1 MTDVKEKVKT
11 DYLNGV
17 KQKDIVEKYDISINT
32 LKSWIKRYR
41 WSDIKNNKIIE
52 EVSEKK
58 ERTPKSKK
66 GAPKKTR
73 GAPQNKISDVK
84 LPAMLNNKNATKHGA
99 YERIMYSTMTD
110 EEIELI
116 SGPRTDE
123 IEELERELD
132 ILTVRELKYM
142 KLIQT
147 LKEKDIVVVG
157 GDKTIRTLSH
167 KGGALELDFVEETKE
182 ITERTVY
189 AFELI
194 NKYEAEL
201 TRIQKQKSKV
211 IETIARIKHERE
223 LLEISRK
230 RYELEKFKVYGSD
243 DEEGQD
249 KSIKSFLSAINS
261 QFDEKIY
268 SDFNVA
274 EYGKD
279 EVENMDN
286 VLDNDDEE
294 EEMESIDAIIAR
306 DLEEGRK

>member
-1 MTDVKEKVKT
+1 MSDVKIKAKI
-11 DYLNGV
+11 DYLKGM
-17 KQKDIVEKYDISINT
+17 KQTEIAKKYGISTGT
-32 LKSWIKRYR
+32 LKSW
-41 WSDIKNNKIIE
+41 
-52 EVSEKK
+52 VSREKWKDEKK
-58 ERTPKSKK
+58 NIEVKTKK
-66 GAPKKTR
+66 VATKNATKIKKVATK
-73 GAPQNKISDVK
+73 NKES
-84 LPAMLNNKNATKHGA
+84 PAKVPSMLNNVNAVKHGA
-99 YERIMYSTMTD
+99 YEKIMYSTMTD

-116 SGPRTDE
+116 SGPRVDE
-123 IEELERELD
+123 IIELEREVD
-132 ILTVRELKYM
+132 ILTVRELKYL
-142 KLIQT
+142 KLIKS
-147 LKEKDIVVVG
+147 LKDSNNDLVVVG

-211 IETIARIKHERE
+211 IETIARIKHERV

-274 EYGKD
+274 EYGKE

-294 EEMESIDAIIAR
+294 EEMESIDDIIAR

>member
-73 GAPQNKISDVK
+73 GAPQNKISNVK

-99 YERIMYSTMTD
+99 YEKIMYSTMTD

-116 SGPRTDE
+116 SGPRVDE
-123 IEELERELD
+123 IIELEREVD
-132 ILTVRELKYM
+132 ILTVRELKYL
-142 KLIQT
+142 KLIKS
-147 LKEKDIVVVG
+147 LKDSNNDLVVVG

-167 KGGALELDFVEETKE
+167 KGGALELDFIEETKE

-211 IETIARIKHERE
+211 IESIATIKIMRE
-223 LLEISRK
+223 KLEI
-230 RYELEKFKVYGSD
+230 EKMKVQTSESTED
-243 DEEGQD
+243 KLDKLMSAIEEGFTD
-249 KSIKSFLSAINS
+249 
-261 QFDEKIY
+261 
-268 SDFNVA
+268 
-274 EYGKD
+274 G
-279 EVENMDN
+279 
-286 VLDNDDEE
+286 
-294 EEMESIDAIIAR
+294 
-306 DLEEGRK
+306 